1 MGTAALNSNVSSLE
15 QLEKHESDMQNLVY
29 TLVPLDQMVTIEKE
43 IKLCLLELVRVED
56 VNKKSAESISKTSP

>member
-1 MGTAALNSNVSSLE
+1 
-15 QLEKHESDMQNLVY
+15 MQNLVY

-56 VNKKSAESISKTSP
+56 VKKKSAESISKTSP